1 MLGLNNM
8 PAPTQYEDWVRI
20 RVRIRIKIRIKIRV
34 RIRVSV
40 RLVDDLDLAC
50 RRWTPVQGSQ

>member
-1 MLGLNNM
+1 M